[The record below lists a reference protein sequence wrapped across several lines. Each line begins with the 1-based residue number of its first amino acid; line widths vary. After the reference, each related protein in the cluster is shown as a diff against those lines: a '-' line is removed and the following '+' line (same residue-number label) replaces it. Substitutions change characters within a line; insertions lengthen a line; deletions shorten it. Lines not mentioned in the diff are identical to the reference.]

1 MARPYTFQV
10 VNDIGAGL
18 SVTDILTQVSV
29 AKISEMSLVEIFLNA
44 ESALVEVSAKI
55 GADEVLT
62 LGPVTVE
69 ATVGVL
75 PSLRDDRVVA
85 SFAQAGDTVSISGRN
100 ADVAARELRAIV
112 RVTAIGDV
120 ALREAVEKQSGL
132 QGAA

>member
-1 MARPYTFQV
+1 MPRPYTFMV
-10 VNDIGAGL
+10 IDDIPAGG
-18 SVTDILTQVSV
+18 SRVDILTNITV
-29 AKISEMSLVEIFLNA
+29 AKIAEMSLIEIFLNG
-44 ESALVEVSAKI
+44 EGVDVEASAKI
-55 GADEVLT
+55 GSDEVLT

-85 SFAQAGDTVSISGRN
+85 SFAQAGDSVSISGRN
-100 ADVAARELRAIV
+100 SNAAAQELRAIV

-120 ALREAVEKQSGL
+120 ALREAVEKQAGL

>member
-10 VNDIGAGL
+10 INDIAAGG
-18 SVTDILTQVSV
+18 SETDILTQVSV
-29 AKISEMSLVEIFLNA
+29 AKITEMSLVEIFLNGETVSIEA
-44 ESALVEVSAKI
+44 SAKI
-55 GADEVLT
+55 GADEVLPI
-62 LGPVTVE
+62 GPVTVE

-100 ADVAARELRAIV
+100 AGGAAGELRAIV

-120 ALREAVEKQSGL
+120 ALREAVEKQAGL

>member
-1 MARPYTFQV
+1 MPRPYTFQV
-10 VNDIGAGL
+10 INDIGAGA
-18 SVTDILTQVSV
+18 SVVDILTEITV
-29 AKISEMSLVEIFLNA
+29 AKIAEMSLIEIFLNG
-44 ESALVEVSAKI
+44 EGVDVEASAKI
-55 GADEVLT
+55 GSDEVLT

-85 SFAQAGDTVSISGRN
+85 SFAQAGDSVSISGRN
-100 ADVAARELRAIV
+100 SNAAAQELRAIV

-120 ALREAVEKQSGL
+120 ALREAVEKQAGL